1 MGSAFIKTE
10 IVYRNFVP
18 RRLLVTW
25 GFPALYFG
33 LLTDAKQTCQAV
45 HSLNSKYSRL
55 PIRYSWVMNCE
66 NAPKEIAVVCWGRGR
81 RGESREFRRVSAGE
95 LSSSAADTNNT
106 SFATLPTTKQTIEEI
121 RGSKATSKK
130 PRKSMLHKT
139 ISGKSPSK
147 FAIFFHVKPSDFRFI
162 TLLLDFRFIK
172 FGLPLM

>member
-10 IVYRNFVP
+10 ILYRNFVP
-18 RRLLVTW
+18 RRLLVIW

-55 PIRYSWVMNCE
+55 PIRYFWVMNCE

-81 RGESREFRRVSAGE
+81 RDESREFRRVGAGE
-95 LSSSAADTNNT
+95 LSSAADTNNT

-147 FAIFFHVKPSDFRFI
+147 FAIFFHVKPSDFRFV
-162 TLLLDFRFIK
+162 TWFMSFLK

>member
-18 RRLLVTW
+18 RRLLVIW

-66 NAPKEIAVVCWGRGR
+66 NAPKEIAVGCWGRGR
-81 RGESREFRRVSAGE
+81 RDESREFRRVGAGE
-95 LSSSAADTNNT
+95 LSSAADTNNT

-162 TLLLDFRFIK
+162 TWFMSFLK

>member
-18 RRLLVTW
+18 RRLLVIW

-81 RGESREFRRVSAGE
+81 RDESREFRRVGAGE
-95 LSSSAADTNNT
+95 LSSAADTNNT

-162 TLLLDFRFIK
+162 TWFMSFLK